1 MNQNL
6 FFTPTDILLPERADM
21 HRWSVIA
28 CDQFTSDAAYWRAVQ
43 DTVGDAPST
52 LRLMLPEFYLGKCD
66 EAAATRTIQQTMHAY
81 LDSGVFRTVPHSLV
95 LVQRTLTGG
104 AVRCGIVGALDLEAY
119 DYAPDS
125 VTPIRATE
133 GTVASRLPAR
143 VRIRAAAALEMPH
156 IMVFYTDPED
166 AICREA
172 EALAGDALYD
182 FDLMAGGG
190 HICGRRIVGD
200 AADRLA
206 AALCATGVGTDG
218 EHPMRFA
225 IADGNHSLAAAR
237 QCWLEKK
244 KTLTPEQA
252 AVDPARYALVE
263 LVNLHSPAVT
273 FEPIHRVL
281 FETDAAHWLD
291 AAEGALAA
299 ADGHGYAV
307 TLLAGAQRRDILAR
321 GSSLGEVIAAL
332 DAFCASYMQAHGGRI
347 DYIHGDDEAVGL
359 AAGDGCCGILMPRM
373 EKEELFT
380 SVLRSGPFPKK
391 SFSIGLGADKR
402 YYLECRKL

>member
-28 CDQFTSDAAYWRAVQ
+28 CDQFTSDAAYWCAVQ
-43 DTVGDAPST
+43 ETVGDAPST
-52 LRLMLPEFYLGKCD
+52 LRLMLPEFFLGKCD
-66 EAAATRTIQQTMHAY
+66 EAAATRAIQQTMHAY
-81 LDSGVFRTVPHSLV
+81 LDGGVFRTVPHSLV
-95 LVQRTLTGG
+95 LVQRTLPGG

-172 EALAGDALYD
+172 ETLAGDTLYD
-182 FDLMAGGG
+182 FDLMAG
-190 HICGRRIVGD
+190 
-200 AADRLA
+200 
-206 AALCATGVGTDG
+206 ALCATGVGTDG
-218 EHPMRFA
+218 THPMRFA

-244 KTLTPEQA
+244 KTLSPEQA

-291 AAEGALAA
+291 AAEAALAA
-299 ADGHGYAV
+299 ADGRGYAV
-307 TLLAGAQRRDILAR
+307 TLLAGAQRRDIFAR
-321 GSSLGEVIAAL
+321 GSSLGETIAAL

-347 DYIHGDDEAVGL
+347 DYIHGDDEAVDL
-359 AAGDGCCGILMPRM
+359 VAGDGCCGILMPRM

>member
-6 FFTPTDILLPERADM
+6 FFAPTDILLPERADM

-43 DTVGDAPST
+43 DTVGDVPST

-66 EAAATRTIQQTMHAY
+66 EAAATRGIQQTMHTY

-95 LVQRTLTGG
+95 LVQRTLPSG

-156 IMVFYTDPED
+156 IMVFYSDPED
-166 AICREA
+166 AICAEA
-172 EALAGDALYD
+172 QALAGDTLYD
-182 FDLMAGGG
+182 FDLMSGGG
-190 HICGRRIVGD
+190 HICGRQIAGD
-200 AADRLA
+200 AAERLA

-291 AAEGALAA
+291 AAEAALAA
-299 ADGHGYAV
+299 ADGRGYAV
-307 TLLAGAQRRDILAR
+307 TLLAGAQHRDILAR
-321 GSSLGEVIAAL
+321 GSSLGETIAAL

-347 DYIHGDDEAVGL
+347 DYIHGDDEAVDL

>member
-28 CDQFTSDAAYWRAVQ
+28 CDQFTSDAAYWCAVQ

-66 EAAATRTIQQTMHAY
+66 EAAATRAIQQTMHAY
-81 LDSGVFRTVPHSLV
+81 LDGGVFRTVPHSLV
-95 LVQRTLTGG
+95 LVQRTLPSG

-172 EALAGDALYD
+172 EALAGDTLYD

-190 HICGRRIVGD
+190 HICGRRVAGD

-218 EHPMRFA
+218 AHPMRFA

-244 KTLTPEQA
+244 KTLSPEQA
-252 AVDPARYALVE
+252 AVDPARYAVVE

-291 AAEGALAA
+291 AAEAALAA
-299 ADGHGYAV
+299 ADVHGYAV
-307 TLLAGAQRRDILAR
+307 TLLAGAQRRDIFAR
-321 GSSLGEVIAAL
+321 GSSLGEAIAAL

-347 DYIHGDDEAVGL
+347 DYIHGDDEAVDL

>member
-1 MNQNL
+1 
-6 FFTPTDILLPERADM
+6 
-21 HRWSVIA
+21 
-28 CDQFTSDAAYWRAVQ
+28 
-43 DTVGDAPST
+43 
-52 LRLMLPEFYLGKCD
+52 
-66 EAAATRTIQQTMHAY
+66 
-81 LDSGVFRTVPHSLV
+81 
-95 LVQRTLTGG
+95 
-104 AVRCGIVGALDLEAY
+104 
-119 DYAPDS
+119 
-125 VTPIRATE
+125 
-133 GTVASRLPAR
+133 
-143 VRIRAAAALEMPH
+143 MPH

-166 AICREA
+166 AICRKA
-172 EALAGDALYD
+172 EALAGDTLYD
-182 FDLMAGGG
+182 FDLMSGGG
-190 HICGRRIVGD
+190 HICGRRIAGD

-206 AALCATGVGTDG
+206 AAMCATGVGTDG

-291 AAEGALAA
+291 AAEAALAA

-321 GSSLGEVIAAL
+321 GSSLGEAIAAL

-347 DYIHGDDEAVGL
+347 DYIHGDDEAVDL

>member
-66 EAAATRTIQQTMHAY
+66 EAAATRAIQQTMHAY
-81 LDSGVFRTVPHSLV
+81 LEGGVFRTVPHSLV
-95 LVQRTLTGG
+95 LVQRTLPGG
-104 AVRCGIVGALDLEAY
+104 AVRCGIVGALDLESY

-172 EALAGDALYD
+172 EALAGDTLYD

-190 HICGRRIVGD
+190 HICGRRIAGD

-218 EHPMRFA
+218 AHPMRFA

-307 TLLAGAQRRDILAR
+307 TLLAGAQRRDIFAR
-321 GSSLGEVIAAL
+321 GSSLGETIAAL

-347 DYIHGDDEAVGL
+347 DYIHGDDEAVDL